1 MFPQPPQPC
10 LPSLP
15 ALSRCRAPLLCVHV
29 ATAATNNK
37 NQNQM
42 LNKSNKLP
50 SKWGKMLCA
59 KFHVLCQESQNFR
72 LKFANA

>member
-1 MFPQPPQPC
+1 MFPQPPRPA
-10 LPSLP
+10 LPPLP

-29 ATAATNNK
+29 ATAAANNK

-50 SKWGKMLCA
+50 SKWRENVFA

>member
-1 MFPQPPQPC
+1 MFPQPPRPA
-10 LPSLP
+10 LPPLP

-29 ATAATNNK
+29 ATAAANNK

-50 SKWGKMLCA
+50 SKWGKM
-59 KFHVLCQESQNFR
+59 FSQNSTYCVKSRKTFD
-72 LKFANA
+72 